1 MTAWKNRQ
9 RFHRPGDKGYRLEDV
24 YDKKISMETFV
35 AQLSDE
41 DLIMLFRGEGMCSPK
56 VTPGTAAA
64 FAGLTPSLRKFRIPA
79 ECASDRYPE
88 YVWTAEQRRFPFRT
102 ERCSDVH
109 LTVNWCVNYMK

>member
-1 MTAWKNRQ
+1 M
-9 RFHRPGDKGYRLEDV
+9 
-24 YDKKISMETFV
+24 

-64 FAGLTPSLRKFRIPA
+64 FAGLTPSLRSLEFRQNVHRT
-79 ECASDRYPE
+79 DHPE

-109 LTVNWCVNYMK
+109 LTVTGASII